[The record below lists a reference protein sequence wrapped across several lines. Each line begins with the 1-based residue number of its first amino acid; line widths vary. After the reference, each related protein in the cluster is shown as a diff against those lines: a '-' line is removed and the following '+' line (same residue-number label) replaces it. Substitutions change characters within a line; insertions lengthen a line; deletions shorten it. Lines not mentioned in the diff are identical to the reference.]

1 MSPTPERQR
10 NTAAS
15 SCRGSNLPLDFGV
28 CADVPVLSVS
38 LRRMGPLPY
47 PHRATFL
54 ASSLTTAGDQESSA
68 PYVARLI
75 SVIVFDH
82 LVRHPVV
89 TLGDHDDERL
99 VDDAGRLL

>member
-1 MSPTPERQR
+1 MP
-10 NTAAS
+10 
-15 SCRGSNLPLDFGV
+15 
-28 CADVPVLSVS
+28 
-38 LRRMGPLPY
+38 PLPY
-47 PHRATFL
+47 PHRATLL
-54 ASSLTTAGDQESSA
+54 ASALTVPDEHAPLV

-99 VDDAGRLL
+99 TDDQHQLIDIHHPQ